1 MSENEN
7 KTERVIMRTRV
18 TEREHGGG
26 TVGTS
31 PREKL
36 SQSERA
42 RVRVRE
48 GEWELQHCEKE
59 EESENARTE

>member
-1 MSENEN
+1 
-7 KTERVIMRTRV
+7 MRTRV